1 MVKCY
6 SLEISIFGVFM
17 KAFITGA
24 TGFIGSHLAAML
36 LKRGDEVI
44 CLVRDPAKAG
54 NLAAFG
60 ATLAKGDVTDRES
73 MREPMRGADVV
84 YHVAGWYAIGKLD
97 RDKMQAINVDGA
109 RHTLELAAELG
120 VPRIVHTS
128 TVGVF
133 GNTHGKVVDETYRAP
148 KSEMK
153 SEYERTKW
161 EAHYEV
167 AVPLQQKG
175 APVVIVQ
182 PGGVTGAGD
191 VAVHVQTFR
200 MFLQRT
206 PAMAGAKSGITFAHV
221 DDVAEGHVLAAE
233 KGKVGESYIIAG
245 DPITYRDLFLILER
259 ISGIPAAKLWAPGW
273 MVSAGANLM
282 GVLEAMGMQPAF
294 SSEGLGTLVDYTF
307 WGSADKAKREL
318 GWTPRPIEE
327 TLRETLED
335 LKKR

>member
-1 MVKCY
+1 
-6 SLEISIFGVFM
+6 M

-36 LKRGDEVI
+36 RKRGDQVT
-44 CLVRDPAKAG
+44 CLVRDPAKAS
-54 NLAAFG
+54 NLSAIG
-60 ATLAKGDVTDRES
+60 ATLAKGDVTDRDS
-73 MREPMRGADVV
+73 MREPMRGAEVV

-120 VPRIVHTS
+120 IPRIVHTS

-133 GNTHGKVVDETYRAP
+133 GNTHGRVVDETYRAP
-148 KSEMK
+148 KSEMA

-175 APVVIVQ
+175 APVIIVQ

-191 VAVHVQTFR
+191 ASPHVQTFQ

-206 PAMAGAKSGITFAHV
+206 PAMAGAKSGLTFAHV
-221 DDVAEGHVLAAE
+221 DDIAESHILAAE
-233 KGKVGESYIIAG
+233 KGKIGESYIIAG
-245 DPITYRDLFLILER
+245 EPLTYRDLFQILEK
-259 ISGIPAAKLWAPGW
+259 ISGIPAAQIWAPGW
-273 MVSAGANLM
+273 MVSATASLI
-282 GVLEAMGMQPAF
+282 GVLESMGLRPAF
-294 SSEGLGTLVDYTF
+294 SSEGLGALADYTF

-327 TLRETLED
+327 TLREVLED
-335 LKKR
+335 LKRR